1 MVESPLDGVRLDP
14 AVEAAAYFTC
24 LEALQNAAKH
34 APHAT
39 VRIDLRLTG
48 DVLSWSV
55 SDDGPGLAPAVR
67 TTEGGLA
74 SMRERV
80 LALAVTSR

>member
-1 MVESPLDGVRLDP
+1 MRLDP

-24 LEALQNAAKH
+24 LEALQNAAPH
-34 APHAT
+34 APHAPHATHAT